1 MSKTE
6 LPIIAFVSEK
16 DWETWLAKNHDKSE
30 GIWVKFFKKNS
41 GEQTITY
48 AQALDGALCY
58 GWIDSQLKSLDEKAY
73 LQKFTPRRSKSIWSK
88 RNIEHISRLTKEGRM
103 QPAGIKQ
110 VEEAKKNGQW
120 EMAYDSP
127 SNMTVPDDFLK
138 ELEKDKKAREF
149 FEGLNK
155 ANKYAIAW
163 RLQTAKT
170 PETRAKRMKTLL
182 EMLSKEQKL
191 H

>member
-138 ELEKDKKAREF
+138 ELEKDKKAKEF